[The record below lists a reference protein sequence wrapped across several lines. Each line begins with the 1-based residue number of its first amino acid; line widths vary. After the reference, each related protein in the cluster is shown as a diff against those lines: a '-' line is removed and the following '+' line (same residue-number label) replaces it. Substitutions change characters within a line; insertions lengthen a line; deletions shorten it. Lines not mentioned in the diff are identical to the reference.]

1 MIYTEVKIP
10 YPPFPSTP
18 LLTIQKTK
26 LAVYSVH
33 ITMTTNVSH
42 WWRDTLPF
50 LPYHTTNI
58 ARWPP
63 FLNPN
68 PEIYFCVIFTLTKSF
83 LSRKGVRGDL
93 SVLSMA
99 SWLFLT
105 RCPALRWT
113 APTQWPDPPCWTSQT
128 PAFQSSKQG
137 SAPPNQSDPCCSLW
151 RRKRARRHGADT
163 ECLIYFSSPTACSL
177 HSFCPPQRGALSRVQ
192 ARTQETSVD
201 PFSWWSW
208 GLDHNANIKYQVFVA
223 FGQRRN
229 IFHIVSTRGTPKAS

>member
-33 ITMTTNVSH
+33 ITMATNVSQ
-42 WWRDTLPF
+42 WVWRDTLPF

-63 FLNPN
+63 LLNPI
-68 PEIYFCVIFTLTKSF
+68 PEIYSCIIFTLTKSF
-83 LSRKGVRGDL
+83 LSRKGVRGYF

-99 SWLFLT
+99 NWLFLT

-151 RRKRARRHGADT
+151 RRKRARKAIV
-163 ECLIYFSSPTACSL
+163 E
-177 HSFCPPQRGALSRVQ
+177 
-192 ARTQETSVD
+192 RTQSASSTSPRPPPALFTPFVPLRGGLCPGFRPGPKRPQLTHFLDD
-201 PFSWWSW
+201 PE
-208 GLDHNANIKYQVFVA
+208 D
-223 FGQRRN
+223 
-229 IFHIVSTRGTPKAS
+229 